1 VTRPAA
7 AGGLMPGRFAAERDG
22 RARNPRRV
30 GVGGATHLIEWAL
43 LFAFGGTLLLYRHLR
58 GDPRALAQLAL
69 SVERAELAKTL
80 GVKAHALRVRVPLA
94 APAAR

>member
-1 VTRPAA
+1 MLLAFITLSAVLGAL
-7 AGGLMPGRFAAERDG
+7 GLS
-22 RARNPRRV
+22 
-30 GVGGATHLIEWAL
+30 GATHLIEWAL

-80 GVKAHALRVRVPLA
+80 GVKAHSLRVRVPPP